1 MQDIAFQLLGVKP
14 CQFVPKHTR
23 NLANEFRCYANY
35 ETGLKLVQSGD
46 ISWCQWHFVK

>member
-1 MQDIAFQLLGVKP
+1 MEDVAFGVLGVKP

-35 ETGLKLVQSGD
+35 ETGLNS
-46 ISWCQWHFVK
+46 VKNSDTLT